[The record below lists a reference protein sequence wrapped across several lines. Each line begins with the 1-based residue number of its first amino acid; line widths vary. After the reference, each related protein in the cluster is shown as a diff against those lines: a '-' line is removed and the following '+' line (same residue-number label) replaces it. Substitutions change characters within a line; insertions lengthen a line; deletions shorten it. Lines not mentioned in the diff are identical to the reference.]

1 MTTEDA
7 DLLYARLLSETARI
21 AWSELE
27 PFFAKGVVLH
37 VAPDLNLVEVAYAVA
52 QDDKTKVAH
61 WMNLQQLGRL
71 EVPQAE
77 VWQHSQ
83 HLWAVVVAPWVM
95 VQERLVH

>member
-1 MTTEDA
+1 MTEET

-27 PFFAKGVVLH
+27 PFFAKGVVLQ
-37 VAPDLNLVEVAYAVA
+37 VAPDLNLVEAAYAIA
-52 QDDKTKVAH
+52 QDDKTQVAN
-61 WMNLQQLGRL
+61 WLNQQQLGRL
-71 EVPQAE
+71 EAAQAE